1 MARIG
6 AVVVIGGMTGIAS
19 IGRIGIIA
27 LVAPV
32 AVVGDGQVCA
42 GEGEH
47 GVMVKSGGCPS
58 GFGVALGAVGWE
70 LLCGVVGGGCLVV
83 VGIVATVAGVGGI
96 GIIALVAQVT
106 IVGDGYMGT
115 GEWEHGVVVE
125 SRGRPS
131 RFRVAYGTIGRE
143 LLRGVVWFGCLAVI
157 GIVATIAGVWRIV
170 VVPVVASGT
179 VIGDAGVRSF

>member
-32 AVVGDGQVCA
+32 AVVGDGQVRA
-42 GEGEH
+42 GEWEH

-83 VGIVATVAGVGGI
+83 LGVVATVAGVGGI
-96 GIIALVAQVT
+96 DIIA
-106 IVGDGYMGT
+106 
-115 GEWEHGVVVE
+115 
-125 SRGRPS
+125 
-131 RFRVAYGTIGRE
+131 
-143 LLRGVVWFGCLAVI
+143 
-157 GIVATIAGVWRIV
+157 
-170 VVPVVASGT
+170 VVAGCT
-179 VIGDAGVRSF
+179 VVCKGGMCPV